1 MSERSGQSIKAKD
14 GKTKYATLNL
24 FNTYKGKSIET
35 QKNSVTAR
43 HGLQSLGKVASSRRI
58 PPPANLPSL
67 KAENKGNDPNVNII
81 PKDGSGWVTKSEQ
94 QEESNNTTEVPVQEP
109 PQPPSSEPPAP
120 STQEVP
126 VVKSW
131 AQTNNK
137 HTGQG
142 DGIQCLNTHF
152 QHEFPTLQA
161 AGDQKEIPDEA
172 SAPGPNLRPQNVA
185 SWRDGG
191 GKTIPII
198 PGGSLGQDGK
208 PCNLEDGGTA
218 TSEPND
224 SHKALDKQGKAP
236 LPLTKIN
243 GQLIIPPAPQFRGL
257 MPSYISQSKMQIP
270 HRLQYPAPNTKN
282 QSGSLRQQQ
291 SQWSQDLLER
301 PSIIS
306 ANELKELDNLDM
318 ETDDGWAGAQSEV
331 DYTEK
336 LNFSDEDEGANLQK
350 GNGEIC
356 GDSDEQTNRIE
367 RLGSKTSESSDSQ
380 KETNECECPN
390 NKGSSDESATLQAAP
405 QSPSKSSPNR
415 GLQTDRQDLGRTS
428 VPAVARELRG
438 LGNAPVNQKPAPQ
451 HPPPNRQIGPGKYAT
466 TKPILPSEGDEA
478 WRQRRKPSMSDASA
492 AIERARKRR
501 EEEERRMEEQ
511 RLAACAAKLKKLDEK
526 YGTQSKEKKEKV
538 KEKEKTKSIEGE
550 STKDIEKEHEE
561 ENENVKEKEKENEN
575 ENQKE
580 TEKEPEREQEQ
591 ETVKEPQKE
600 REKEQEEQKEEE
612 KQQGEEE
619 KEKENGEEL
628 EKEQKQEPEKEKE
641 DEDENE
647 KEQEMEKSQEEPR
660 SEFDDFKDQKTE
672 RKSSIKTDEDDASQS
687 TNQLESTFNEEVV
700 TQTPN
705 DIDGDLGSQTR
716 PTVPTGYSKQFQKSL
731 PPRFQRQ
738 QMMKQ
743 WQQQPP
749 GVHQQQSQSQTP
761 AQSQTQAQPQPS
773 AAPVPQPQH
782 RPLYQTPLAPSH
794 HQHLASMG
802 FDPRW
807 IMMQSYMDP
816 RIMSGRPPIDMTQ
829 MHPGMMPTKLMR
841 RDQMDNSGSGPDSF
855 DHLSRPARDHT
866 IQSTEPR
873 LVWNSEPYPHTEPQP
888 STTPP
893 GVVEESK
900 DSRSEVTVEQER
912 KTPAYSEKR
921 QLSPHLNLLNQE
933 LFREKTDDEKGKFTS
948 KSQEDMQ
955 PIQTDKVA
963 DPVNLEP
970 VDSAVTRGS
979 QEEPV
984 LQTETRTVLKRS
996 LSHGSNH
1003 SLKLE
1008 EQKGDSHPVVIKTQN
1023 RSTEPKDQ
1031 QDKPEEKS
1039 KKENKTFE
1047 GMKNEKQFRRESRY
1061 DTRWGPRP
1069 GSSRRDEGYMRPVRR
1084 SGPIKKPVLRD
1095 MKEEREQRKEKEERH
1110 SIPIKGNKAAKSEK
1124 KEPSQSIKIVN
1135 KPEPEKPLPDG
1146 SVPVVKKATQDI
1158 KPLLDKSETIAP
1170 VISVN
1175 KAISNQATSV
1185 QTPKDEKQGKPHVK
1199 NQISERQRIDN
1210 RFPVRRD
1217 SGVPPRNYRKD
1228 IREQRDWFPDQGYR
1242 GRGRGEFYSRGRSF
1256 RGSYNGRGRGG
1267 RGRSREYPRYREP
1280 RQRPEHVASVPSFR
1294 QREES
1299 ETRSESSDF
1308 EEIPKRRRQ
1317 HGSETD
1323 SDTEAHESASDTISD
1338 KENPTKGKR
1347 QKKDGR
1353 PEIKPIQKSFRSES
1367 NFKVDNRS
1375 TEKPPLKED
1384 DQKPK
1389 PGFLP
1394 RGEPSRRG
1402 RGGMFRG
1409 GGRGGGGRGGSR
1421 SAPLRKP
1428 GPPNS
1433 LWPPRLETSRRD
1445 DVEPKKMDHFETL
1458 PFDRRHVKS
1467 ENRFDHS
1474 REQLR
1479 KQRPT
1484 RPPRQDKP
1492 PRFRRLREREAAAK
1506 VNETAPNVVS
1516 NSTPI
1521 SGVQEHAHSLDVAGS
1536 KSPDLSNQNSSDQAN
1551 EEWETASESSDFNER
1566 RERDEKKMV
1575 DVNLQ
1580 ASTKSGECSLIPK
1593 RDAAKRSFSSQRP
1606 GADRQ
1611 NRRSNS
1617 GASKPNRNYPGSKNE
1632 RRGGLSSKPGRRGPF
1647 EERTAMIGIDPTSS
1661 NMAHHP
1667 GESSITGTAPK
1678 STKDV
1683 TGKKREESKS
1693 AKKPKEKPDALS
1705 QFDLN
1710 NYASVVIID
1719 DHPEVTT
1726 VEDSQCNTTDDGFT
1740 EVVSKKQQK
1749 RLQDEERRKKEEQV
1763 VQNWNKKNVNEKG
1776 RGQSSKLPPRF
1787 AKKQQQA
1794 AQQAQVQTPTSVQSQ
1809 VQPQQQA
1816 GTLTS
1821 ATVATQD
1828 PAQIPVPAPTTSP
1841 VEDPIAVQE
1850 PSKVQ
1855 GGSGASENNAECS
1868 DSGTAMAPS
1877 QTHSTSEAELW
1888 DNKMSS
1894 SAVLSDITTKL
1905 GPVSS
1910 PQPPPVSAWNKP
1922 LTSFGS
1928 SPTPEGT
1935 ASSQESGIE
1944 LAIDSDQLTAPKSNT
1959 STTLTATT
1967 TTTTATDAAEC
1978 EVALTEKTVENKLL
1992 EPKEQRQKQPRA
2004 GPIKAQKLPDLSPVE
2019 DKEHK
2024 PGPIGK
2030 ERSMK
2035 NRKAKDVQQIE
2046 TEGKDEPPD
2055 GTVGS
2060 PEPAVTQESKVV
2072 TELSTE
2078 AKTIISVPTPEFEE
2092 NSKESMTDYTAHSS
2106 SLSDSVS
2113 SDSCKIEDS
2122 LVNNVSLPH
2131 TLPIPRR
2138 ETLQQSSSLTP
2149 VSPATVDF
2157 TLKMECA
2164 RKAWENSPTA
2174 GEKNSPVTSAASPIS
2189 SGNGGGSSTYT
2200 SFSSASMPPIPVASI
2215 TPTTSLSG
2223 TGTYTTSSLNTKA
2236 TTISD
2241 PPNICKVKPQ
2251 QLQASSISPAS
2262 HFSQLGCVTSLIPP
2276 QQQSPQVYVSQSAA
2290 GPAGQIPT
2298 FYMDTSHLFSAQHP
2312 RLAPPSL
2319 AQQQGFQTGPSQVR
2333 HPSTFQNLRAFPT
2346 AVQQISIPIYAPI
2359 PGQPQAQLS
2368 LGGGPS
2374 VSQAQEMFNT
2384 SLQPF
2389 RTQQAFMQN
2398 SLSQPSPVV
2407 LSGAALH
2414 NFSAVQAQD
2423 LAKAQSGLAFQQTSN
2438 AQPIPILYEHSLN
2451 QASGLAGSQLIDTHL
2466 IQGNSNQWHVQG
2478 LRTGEAEAG
2487 NYNICYHTFQHY
2499 HRKARPGL
2507 TQPANLYA
2515 GQVQQPGQS
2524 NYYSTAQSPNAA
2536 LQQVTLPLPGSQ
2548 LSLPSFGSAGQPLIA
2563 LPQSLQPLQHTPAQT
2578 QPHNLSRPTQMNQP
2592 FRGLIATGAQASMIP
2607 AAGKMPEMDLKPY
2620 GCSVDVKPGTPPISV
2635 RSITP
2640 TSSPFRASSTSPNGQ
2655 SSKINNM
2662 VYQKQF
2668 SSAAGVR
2675 IAQPF
2680 PPQFPPQMLSQ
2691 PNLVPP
2697 LVRPHGNTFSAPV
2710 QRPPMPLANQMQ
2722 PQMTTGIICH
2732 TRPQHTPR
2740 VPSGPTQGI
2749 RGNQAQAAMMAEQD
2763 LKAKQRAEVLQST
2776 HKFFSDQQQQ
2786 IKQPMS
2792 KVHKNDSSGSKPT
2805 ESGTGVTSTRDEKV
2819 EEKPNP
2825 SQAAMS
2831 KPVRTGP
2838 IKPQAVKTEET
2849 KS

>member
-1 MSERSGQSIKAKD
+1 MSERSGQSTKVKD

-35 QKNSVTAR
+35 QKNSVAAR

-94 QEESNNTTEVPVQEP
+94 QEESNSTTEAQVQES
-109 PQPPSSEPPAP
+109 QPPSSESPAP
-120 STQEVP
+120 STQEVPTP

-142 DGIQCLNTHF
+142 DGIQCLNSHF
-152 QHEFPTLQA
+152 QHEFPSLQA
-161 AGDQKEIPDEA
+161 AGDQKELPDEA
-172 SAPGPNLRPQNVA
+172 VGPGPNLRPPNVT

-191 GKTIPII
+191 KSLPIM
-198 PGGSLGQDGK
+198 PGCLDQDGK
-208 PCNLEDGGTA
+208 PCNLEDGGTG
-218 TSEPND
+218 TSELGD
-224 SHKALDKQGKAP
+224 KAIDKRDGREKAT
-236 LPLTKIN
+236 LPLSKIN

-257 MPSYISQSKMQIP
+257 MPPYMSNSSKMQIP
-270 HRLQYPAPNTKN
+270 HRLSYPAPNIKN
-282 QSGSLRQQQ
+282 QSSSLRQQQ
-291 SQWSQDLLER
+291 SQWCQDLHER

-306 ANELKELDNLDM
+306 ANELKELDNLDT
-318 ETDDGWAGAQSEV
+318 ENDDGWAGAQSEV

-336 LNFSDEDEGANLQK
+336 LNFSDEDEGTSTQK
-350 GNGEIC
+350 DDEIC
-356 GDSDEQTNRIE
+356 DDRDEQVSRAE
-367 RLGSKTSESSDSQ
+367 QLGAKTPESSNDQKEINECPGNKTSSNESP
-380 KETNECECPN
+380 TM
-390 NKGSSDESATLQAAP
+390 QAASL
-405 QSPSKSSPNR
+405 SPTKIASIRS
-415 GLQTDRQDLGRTS
+415 LQTDRQEAGRT
-428 VPAVARELRG
+428 AVQAVVRELRG
-438 LGNAPVNQKPAPQ
+438 LGNTPVNQKPAPQ
-451 HPPPNRQIGPGKYAT
+451 HPPPPARQIGPAKYAP
-466 TKPILPSEGDEA
+466 TKPLLPSDGDEA
-478 WRQRRKPSMSDASA
+478 WRQRRKPSMSEVSA
-492 AIERARKRR
+492 AVERARKRR

-526 YGTQSKEKKEKV
+526 YGTLSKDRKENAKEKDKIKR
-538 KEKEKTKSIEGE
+538 IEREG
-550 STKDIEKEHEE
+550 TKDIEKENTKD
-561 ENENVKEKEKENEN
+561 NENDKVKKKESEN
-575 ENQKE
+575 ENQKLKE
-580 TEKEPEREQEQ
+580 TEKQQEKEQEQ
-591 ETVKEPQKE
+591 EKIIEQPKEKDHEKE
-600 REKEQEEQKEEE
+600 HENKEQEEQQGQEEKIEKENAQELEQAQEQEEEWEKEEE
-612 KQQGEEE
+612 NEMERETEQRQEEPQSE
-619 KEKENGEEL
+619 SDDIRGQEEDL
-628 EKEQKQEPEKEKE
+628 KKTE
-641 DEDENE
+641 DDISPPNDQLDSALNE
-647 KEQEMEKSQEEPR
+647 KEIIPTS
-660 SEFDDFKDQKTE
+660 
-672 RKSSIKTDEDDASQS
+672 
-687 TNQLESTFNEEVV
+687 
-700 TQTPN
+700 N
-705 DIDGDLGSQTR
+705 DTDGDLGSQTR
-716 PTVPTGYSKQFQKSL
+716 PAVPTGYSKQFQKSL

-738 QMMKQ
+738 QEQMMKQQQ
-743 WQQQPP
+743 WQQQPS
-749 GVHQQQSQSQTP
+749 GVHQQQTQSQTP
-761 AQSQTQAQPQPS
+761 AQPQPQAQPQPS
-773 AAPVPQPQH
+773 GAPVPPPQH
-782 RPLYQTPLAPSH
+782 RPLYQTPLAPPH

-816 RIMSGRPPIDMTQ
+816 RMMSGRPPMDMTQ
-829 MHPGMMPTKLMR
+829 MHPGMMAPKLMR
-841 RDQMDNSGSGPDSF
+841 RDQMDSSGSGSESF

-873 LVWNSEPYPHTEPQP
+873 LVWSSESYPHTEPQQA
-888 STTPP
+888 TTPP
-893 GVVEESK
+893 IVMEESK
-900 DSRSEVTVEQER
+900 DPRPEMTVEQER
-912 KTPAYSEKR
+912 KTPYSTEKR

-933 LFREKTDDEKGKFTS
+933 LYRDKTDEEKGKFAN
-948 KSQEDMQ
+948 KSLEDIQ
-955 PIQTDKVA
+955 PVQSDKVA
-963 DPVNLEP
+963 DTVKLEP
-970 VDSAVTRGS
+970 VDLAVTRGA

-984 LQTETRTVLKRS
+984 LQAEPRTVLKRS
-996 LSHGSNH
+996 LSHGSTH

-1008 EQKGDSHPVVIKTQN
+1008 VEKSDPLPVAVKIQN
-1023 RSTEPKDQ
+1023 RTNESKDQ

-1039 KKENKTFE
+1039 KKESKPFE
-1047 GMKNEKQFRRESRY
+1047 GVKNEKQFRRESRH

-1069 GSSRRDEGYMRPVRR
+1069 ASRRDEGYIRPVRR
-1084 SGPIKKPVLRD
+1084 CGPIKKPVLRD
-1095 MKEEREQRKEKEERH
+1095 MKEEREQRKEKEDRH
-1110 SIPIKGNKAAKSEK
+1110 SIPIKGNKAPKTEK
-1124 KEPSQSIKIVN
+1124 REPSQAIN
-1135 KPEPEKPLPDG
+1135 KSSSKAEPEKSLPES
-1146 SVPVVKKATQDI
+1146 SVPIVKKACQDV
-1158 KPLLDKSETIAP
+1158 KPLVDKSETVPP
-1170 VISVN
+1170 VPPVSKTV
-1175 KAISNQATSV
+1175 SNQATSV
-1185 QTPKDEKQGKPHVK
+1185 PAPKDEKHEKPHVK
-1199 NQISERQRIDN
+1199 NHLSERQRIDN
-1210 RFPVRRD
+1210 RFPIRRD
-1217 SGVPPRNYRKD
+1217 SGLPPRNYRKEV
-1228 IREQRDWFPDQGYR
+1228 REQRDWIPDQGYR

-1280 RQRPEHVASVPSFR
+1280 RPRLEHVTSAPSFR

-1308 EEIPKRRRQ
+1308 EEVPKRRRQ

-1338 KENPTKGKR
+1338 KENPNKGKR
-1347 QKKDGR
+1347 LKKEGR
-1353 PEIKPIQKSFRSES
+1353 PESKPIQKSFKSES

-1375 TEKPPLKED
+1375 SEKPPLRED
-1384 DQKPK
+1384 DSKPK

-1409 GGRGGGGRGGSR
+1409 GNRGAGGRGGSR

-1428 GPPNS
+1428 GPSNS
-1433 LWPPRLETSRRD
+1433 IWPPKLETSRRD
-1445 DVEPKKMDHFETL
+1445 DDVKKVDHFETP
-1458 PFDRRHVKS
+1458 PFERRHVKPD
-1467 ENRFDHS
+1467 RKFDHS
-1474 REQLR
+1474 RERLR

-1492 PRFRRLREREAAAK
+1492 PRFRRLKEREAAAK
-1506 VNETAPNVVS
+1506 VNETTPTVVTNATS
-1516 NSTPI
+1516 SST
-1521 SGVQEHAHSLDVAGS
+1521 VQEHTNSLDVAGS

-1566 RERDEKKMV
+1566 RERDEKKVM

-1580 ASTKSGECSLIPK
+1580 ATTKSGENNLLPK

-1617 GASKPNRNYPGSKNE
+1617 GANKPNRNYSGSKNE
-1632 RRGGLSSKPGRRGPF
+1632 RRSGMSSKPGRRGPF

-1667 GESSITGTAPK
+1667 GECSNTGSAPR
-1678 STKDV
+1678 STKDA

-1693 AKKPKEKPDALS
+1693 TKKPKEKPDALS

-1726 VEDSQCNTTDDGFT
+1726 VEDSQCSTTDDGFT

-1763 VQNWNKKNVNEKG
+1763 VQNWNKKNVNDKG
-1776 RGQSSKLPPRF
+1776 RGQNSKLPPRF

-1794 AQQAQVQTPTSVQSQ
+1794 AQQAQVQTPTSVPSQ
-1809 VQPQQQA
+1809 VQSQQQA

-1821 ATVATQD
+1821 VA
-1828 PAQIPVPAPTTSP
+1828 VPAPDPVLIEIPAPTASP
-1841 VEDPIAVQE
+1841 TETAITVQE
-1850 PSKVQ
+1850 QSKVQ
-1855 GGSGASENNAECS
+1855 GENCASGNNAENKAV
-1868 DSGTAMAPS
+1868 TPPQM
-1877 QTHSTSEAELW
+1877 HSTLEAELW
-1888 DNKMSS
+1888 DNKMNS
-1894 SAVLSDITTKL
+1894 SAVLSEVTTKL
-1905 GPVSS
+1905 GPISP

-1935 ASSQESGIE
+1935 GSSQESGSE
-1944 LAIDSDQLTAPKSNT
+1944 LGIDSDQLAAKISTTT
-1959 STTLTATT
+1959 STTITATPS
-1967 TTTTATDAAEC
+1967 TTTATAATEC
-1978 EVALTEKTVENKLL
+1978 EVTSAEKAAENKLP

-2004 GPIKAQKLPDLSPVE
+2004 GPIKAQKIPDLNPAE
-2019 DKEHK
+2019 NKEHK

-2035 NRKAKDVQQIE
+2035 NRKVKDVQQTE
-2046 TEGKDEPPD
+2046 VEGKDEPPV
-2055 GTVGS
+2055 GNIGS
-2060 PEPAVTQESKVV
+2060 PEPAVTPEPKVV
-2072 TELSTE
+2072 TDLSTE
-2078 AKTIISVPTPEFEE
+2078 AKTVISVPPPEFEE
-2092 NSKESMTDYTAHSS
+2092 NSKESMTDYTAPSS
-2106 SLSDSVS
+2106 SLSDSAS
-2113 SDSCKIEDS
+2113 NDSGKIEDS
-2122 LVNNVSLPH
+2122 LVSN
-2131 TLPIPRR
+2131 
-2138 ETLQQSSSLTP
+2138 
-2149 VSPATVDF
+2149 
-2157 TLKMECA
+2157 MECA
-2164 RKAWENSPTA
+2164 RKAWENSPTI
-2174 GEKNSPVTSAASPIS
+2174 GEKNSPATSSAPPITSANGS
-2189 SGNGGGSSTYT
+2189 SSSTYS
-2200 SFSSASMPPIPVASI
+2200 SFSSASMPPIPVASV
-2215 TPTTSLSG
+2215 TPTTPLSG
-2223 TGTYTTSSLNTKA
+2223 AGTYTTSSLNTKA
-2236 TTISD
+2236 TTTSD

-2251 QLQASSISPAS
+2251 QLQNGNMAPAS
-2262 HFSQLGCVTSLIPP
+2262 HFSQLSCVTSLIPP
-2276 QQQSPQVYVSQSAA
+2276 QQPSPQVYVSQSAA
-2290 GPAGQIPT
+2290 GPGAQIPT
-2298 FYMDTSHLFSAQHP
+2298 FYMDTSHLFGTQHP

-2319 AQQQGFQTGPSQVR
+2319 AQQQGFQTGPSQ
-2333 HPSTFQNLRAFPT
+2333 PT

-2368 LGGGPS
+2368 LGGGPT

-2398 SLSQPSPVV
+2398 NLSQPSPVV
-2407 LSGAALH
+2407 LSGTALH

-2451 QASGLAGSQLIDTHL
+2451 QASGLGGSQLIDTHL

-2507 TQPANLYA
+2507 TQPSNLYT

-2536 LQQVTLPLPGSQ
+2536 LQQVTLPLPGSP
-2548 LSLPSFGSAGQPLIA
+2548 LSLPNFGSAGQPLIA
-2563 LPQSLQPLQHTPAQT
+2563 LPQSLQPLQHTPAQA
-2578 QPHNLSRPTQMNQP
+2578 QPHNLSRPTQINQP
-2592 FRGLIATGAQASMIP
+2592 FRGLIATGAQAGMIP
-2607 AAGKMPEMDLKPY
+2607 AAGKMAEMDLKPY

-2640 TSSPFRASSTSPNGQ
+2640 TSSPFRASSTSPNSQ

-2680 PPQFPPQMLSQ
+2680 PAQFPPQMLSQ

-2740 VPSGPTQGI
+2740 VPSGPAQGI
-2749 RGNQAQAAMMAEQD
+2749 RGNQVQAAMMAEQD

-2786 IKQPMS
+2786 QQVKQPVS
-2792 KVHKNDSSGSKPT
+2792 KGHKSDSTGGKPT
-2805 ESGTGVTSTRDEKV
+2805 ESGGSGISSTREEKV
-2819 EEKPNP
+2819 EEKPNS
-2825 SQAAMS
+2825 SQAALS

>member
-1 MSERSGQSIKAKD
+1 MSERSGQSTKAKD

-35 QKNSVTAR
+35 QKNSVAAR

-94 QEESNNTTEVPVQEP
+94 QEESNSTTEAQVQES
-109 PQPPSSEPPAP
+109 QQPSSESPAP
-120 STQEVP
+120 STQEVPTP

-152 QHEFPTLQA
+152 QHEFPSLQA
-161 AGDQKEIPDEA
+161 AGDLKELPDEA
-172 SAPGPNLRPQNVA
+172 YGPGPSLRPPNVT

-191 GKTIPII
+191 GKTLPIM
-198 PGGSLGQDGK
+198 PGCLDQDGR
-208 PCNLEDGGTA
+208 PCNLEDGGTG
-218 TSEPND
+218 TSELND
-224 SHKALDKQGKAP
+224 KGLDKRDGREKAS
-236 LPLTKIN
+236 LPLSKIN

-257 MPSYISQSKMQIP
+257 MPPYMSHSSKMQLP
-270 HRLQYPAPNTKN
+270 HRLSYPAPNIKS
-282 QSGSLRQQQ
+282 QSSSLRQQH
-291 SQWSQDLLER
+291 SQWCQDLHER

-306 ANELKELDNLDM
+306 ASELKELDNLDT
-318 ETDDGWAGAQSEV
+318 ENDDGWAGAQSEV

-336 LNFSDEDEGANLQK
+336 LNFSDEDEGTSTK
-350 GNGEIC
+350 KDEEESC
-356 GDSDEQTNRIE
+356 DDRDEQISKAE
-367 RLGSKTSESSDSQ
+367 QLGTKTSESFNGP
-380 KETNECECPN
+380 KEINECPG
-390 NKGSSDESATLQAAP
+390 NKTSSNESATMQVAS
-405 QSPSKSSPNR
+405 QSPTKISSIR
-415 GLQTDRQDLGRTS
+415 SLQTDRQESGRS
-428 VPAVARELRG
+428 AVQAVVRELRG
-438 LGNAPVNQKPAPQ
+438 LGNTSVNQKPAPQ
-451 HPPPNRQIGPGKYAT
+451 HPSPPNRQIGPGKYAAA
-466 TKPILPSEGDEA
+466 KPSLLPSDSDEA
-478 WRQRRKPSMSDASA
+478 WRQRRKPSMSDLSA
-492 AIERARKRR
+492 AVERARKRR

-526 YGTQSKEKKEKV
+526 YGTLSKEKKENA
-538 KEKEKTKSIEGE
+538 KEKDKIKIIEKEN
-550 STKDIEKEHEE
+550 TKDIEKENTKC
-561 ENENVKEKEKENEN
+561 NENDKANRKENEG
-575 ENQKE
+575 EKWKE
-580 TEKEPEREQEQ
+580 TEKQQEKEQEQEKVAEQRKEKEPEKKEHEKKEQEEQQGQEEKIEKEFVPELEQPQQQEQEQ
-591 ETVKEPQKE
+591 ETE
-600 REKEQEEQKEEE
+600 KEEE
-612 KQQGEEE
+612 KDEVEG
-619 KEKENGEEL
+619 
-628 EKEQKQEPEKEKE
+628 EPE
-641 DEDENE
+641 
-647 KEQEMEKSQEEPR
+647 QRQEEPR
-660 SEFDDFKDQKTE
+660 SEPDDFKGQKEEDDLKKTE
-672 RKSSIKTDEDDASQS
+672 DDISPPIDQLDS
-687 TNQLESTFNEEVV
+687 TLNEKEV
-700 TQTPN
+700 TPTSN
-705 DIDGDLGSQTR
+705 DVDGDLGSQTR
-716 PTVPTGYSKQFQKSL
+716 PAVPTGYSKQFQKSL

-738 QMMKQ
+738 QEQMMKQQ
-743 WQQQPP
+743 WQQQPS
-749 GVHQQQSQSQTP
+749 GVHQQTPSQTP
-761 AQSQTQAQPQPS
+761 AQPPTQAQPQP
-773 AAPVPQPQH
+773 AGAPVPPPQH
-782 RPLYQTPLAPSH
+782 RSLYQTPLAPPH

-816 RIMSGRPPIDMTQ
+816 RMISGRPPMDMTQ
-829 MHPGMMPTKLMR
+829 IHPGMMPPKLMR
-841 RDQMDNSGSGPDSF
+841 RDQMDSSGSGSDSF
-855 DHLSRPARDHT
+855 DHLSRPTRDHT

-873 LVWNSEPYPHTEPQP
+873 LVWSSEAYPHTEPQQA
-888 STTPP
+888 TTPP
-893 GVVEESK
+893 VVMEESK
-900 DSRSEVTVEQER
+900 DTGPEMTVEQER
-912 KTPAYSEKR
+912 KTSAYSTEKR

-933 LFREKTDDEKGKFTS
+933 LFREKTDEEKGKFAN
-948 KSQEDMQ
+948 KSLEDVQ
-955 PIQTDKVA
+955 PVQSDKVA
-963 DPVNLEP
+963 DTVNLEP
-970 VDSAVTRGS
+970 VDLPVTRGAR
-979 QEEPV
+979 EEPV

-1003 SLKLE
+1003 SLKSE
-1008 EQKGDSHPVVIKTQN
+1008 VEKSDSLPLAIKIQH
-1023 RSTEPKDQ
+1023 RSNESKDQ

-1039 KKENKTFE
+1039 KKESKAFD
-1047 GMKNEKQFRRESRY
+1047 GAKNEKQFRRESRH

-1069 GSSRRDEGYMRPVRR
+1069 GSRRDEGYIRPVRR
-1084 SGPIKKPVLRD
+1084 CGPIKKPVLRD
-1095 MKEEREQRKEKEERH
+1095 MKEEREQRKEKEDRQ
-1110 SIPIKGNKAAKSEK
+1110 SIPIKGNKTSKTEK
-1124 KEPSQSIKIVN
+1124 KEPSQAVN
-1135 KPEPEKPLPDG
+1135 KGVNKTEPEKSLQE
-1146 SVPVVKKATQDI
+1146 SSMPVVKKTCQDV
-1158 KPLLDKSETIAP
+1158 KPLVDKSETVPP
-1170 VISVN
+1170 VMPVN
-1175 KAISNQATSV
+1175 KTGNNQATSV
-1185 QTPKDEKQGKPHVK
+1185 PAPKDEKQEKPPVK
-1199 NQISERQRIDN
+1199 NHLSERQRIDN
-1210 RFPVRRD
+1210 RFPIRRD
-1217 SGVPPRNYRKD
+1217 SGLPPRNYRKEV
-1228 IREQRDWFPDQGYR
+1228 REQRDWFPDQGYR

-1280 RQRPEHVASVPSFR
+1280 RPRLEHVTSVPSFR

-1338 KENPTKGKR
+1338 KENPSKGKR
-1347 QKKDGR
+1347 LKKEGR
-1353 PEIKPIQKSFRSES
+1353 PESKPIQKSFRSES
-1367 NFKVDNRS
+1367 NLKVDNRS
-1375 TEKPPLKED
+1375 SEKPPLKED
-1384 DQKPK
+1384 DPKPK

-1409 GGRGGGGRGGSR
+1409 GGRGAGGRGGSR

-1428 GPPNS
+1428 GPSNS
-1433 LWPPRLETSRRD
+1433 IWPPRLDTSRRD
-1445 DVEPKKMDHFETL
+1445 DSDVKKVDHFETV
-1458 PFDRRHVKS
+1458 PFERRHVKS
-1467 ENRFDHS
+1467 ERKFDHS
-1474 REQLR
+1474 RERLR
-1479 KQRPT
+1479 KQRPP

-1506 VNETAPNVVS
+1506 VNETSATAMTNA
-1516 NSTPI
+1516 TP
-1521 SGVQEHAHSLDVAGS
+1521 SSSVQEHAHSLDVAGS

-1566 RERDEKKMV
+1566 RERDEKKMM

-1580 ASTKSGECSLIPK
+1580 ASTKSGESNLPK

-1617 GASKPNRNYPGSKNE
+1617 GANKPNRNYSGTKNE
-1632 RRGGLSSKPGRRGPF
+1632 RRSGMSSKPGRRGLSKLEQPF
-1647 EERTAMIGIDPTSS
+1647 EERTAMIGVDPTSS
-1661 NMAHHP
+1661 NMAHQP
-1667 GESSITGTAPK
+1667 GECSNTGTAPK
-1678 STKDV
+1678 SAKDV
-1683 TGKKREESKS
+1683 TGKKREDSKS
-1693 AKKPKEKPDALS
+1693 TKKPKEKPDALS

-1726 VEDSQCNTTDDGFT
+1726 VEDSQCSTTDDGFT

-1763 VQNWNKKNVNEKG
+1763 VQNWNKKNVNDKG
-1776 RGQSSKLPPRF
+1776 RGQNSKLPPRF

-1794 AQQAQVQTPTSVQSQ
+1794 AQQAQVQTPTSVHPQ

-1821 ATVATQD
+1821 ATVPVPD
-1828 PAQIPVPAPTTSP
+1828 PALIEVPAPTISP
-1841 VEDPIAVQE
+1841 TETAVTVQE
-1850 PSKVQ
+1850 QSKVQ
-1855 GGSGASENNAECS
+1855 GGNCASGNNAENS
-1868 DSGTAMAPS
+1868 VSGKAVAPP
-1877 QTHSTSEAELW
+1877 QMHSTLEADLW
-1888 DNKMSS
+1888 DNKINST
-1894 SAVLSDITTKL
+1894 AVLSEVTTKL
-1905 GPVSS
+1905 VPISP

-1935 ASSQESGIE
+1935 GSSQESGSE
-1944 LAIDSDQLTAPKSNT
+1944 LAIDSDQLAAKINTTT
-1959 STTLTATT
+1959 STNITATPI
-1967 TTTTATDAAEC
+1967 TTTATTAPEC
-1978 EVALTEKTVENKLL
+1978 EVTSVEKAAETKLP

-2004 GPIKAQKLPDLSPVE
+2004 GPIKAQKIPELNPVE
-2019 DKEHK
+2019 NKEHK

-2030 ERSMK
+2030 ERSLK
-2035 NRKAKDVQQIE
+2035 NRKVKDIQQTE
-2046 TEGKDEPPD
+2046 AEGKDESP
-2055 GTVGS
+2055 VANIGS
-2060 PEPAVTQESKVV
+2060 PEPVVTPEPKVV

-2078 AKTIISVPTPEFEE
+2078 AETMISVPPPEFEE
-2092 NSKESMTDYTAHSS
+2092 NSKESMTDYTAPSS

-2113 SDSCKIEDS
+2113 TDNGKIEDS
-2122 LVNNVSLPH
+2122 LVSNVPLHH

-2149 VSPATVDF
+2149 VSPTTVDF

-2164 RKAWENSPTA
+2164 RKAWENSPTV
-2174 GEKNSPVTSAASPIS
+2174 GEKTSPVTSSASPITS
-2189 SGNGGGSSTYT
+2189 ANGGSNRTYS
-2200 SFSSASMPPIPVASI
+2200 SFSSASMPPIPVASV

-2223 TGTYTTSSLNTKA
+2223 AGTYTTSSLSTKA
-2236 TTISD
+2236 TTTSD

-2251 QLQASSISPAS
+2251 QLQNSNMAPAS
-2262 HFSQLGCVTSLIPP
+2262 HFSQLSCVTSLIPP

-2290 GPAGQIPT
+2290 GPGAQIPT
-2298 FYMDTSHLFSAQHP
+2298 FYMDTSHLFGAQHP

-2319 AQQQGFQTGPSQVR
+2319 AQQQGFQTGPSQ
-2333 HPSTFQNLRAFPT
+2333 PT

-2368 LGGGPS
+2368 LGGPPS

-2407 LSGAALH
+2407 LSGTALH

-2451 QASGLAGSQLIDTHL
+2451 QASGLGGSQLIDTHL
-2466 IQGNSNQWHVQG
+2466 IQ
-2478 LRTGEAEAG
+2478 
-2487 NYNICYHTFQHY
+2487 
-2499 HRKARPGL
+2499 ARPGL
-2507 TQPANLYA
+2507 TQPSNLYT

-2548 LSLPSFGSAGQPLIA
+2548 LSLPNFGSAGQPLIA
-2563 LPQSLQPLQHTPAQT
+2563 LPQSLQPLQHAPAQA
-2578 QPHNLSRPTQMNQP
+2578 QPHNLSRPTQINQP
-2592 FRGLIATGAQASMIP
+2592 FRGLIATGAQAGMIP
-2607 AAGKMPEMDLKPY
+2607 AAGKMAEMDLKPY

-2640 TSSPFRASSTSPNGQ
+2640 TSSPFRASSTSPNSQ

-2680 PPQFPPQMLSQ
+2680 PAQFPPQMLSQ

-2740 VPSGPTQGI
+2740 VPSGPAQGI
-2749 RGNQAQAAMMAEQD
+2749 RGNQVQAAMMAEQD

-2786 IKQPMS
+2786 IKQPVS
-2792 KVHKNDSSGSKPT
+2792 KGHKNDSTGGKPT
-2805 ESGTGVTSTRDEKV
+2805 ESGGSGISSTRDEKV
-2819 EEKPNP
+2819 EEKPNS
-2825 SQAAMS
+2825 SQTALS